1 MIAAAAAPAPVLA
14 HRSRAS
20 VDPALALILSQRD
33 DCHLCDLAL
42 GVLAEARVPDF
53 ESVFIDGDPALE
65 AAYGERVPVLREASG
80 RELGWPFDAA
90 AVAAF
95 LSRGGA
101 RPQRAASSSIRPSTP
116 SPIIEAQAV
125 LPKSARLSVA
135 VAEKPTVRRNGGIG
149 CRPSWLRTASRMTSR
164 RVPRSSSVPW
174 MRARVAS
181 TGSTRVE
188 RKVATGCRPESSSP
202 AAA

>member
-1 MIAAAAAPAPVLA
+1 MIAAAAAPAPALA
-14 HRSRAS
+14 HRSLPS
-20 VDPALALILSQRD
+20 VDPALALILFQRD

-53 ESVFIDGDPALE
+53 ESVFIDGEPALE

-101 RPQRAASSSIRPSTP
+101 RP
-116 SPIIEAQAV
+116 
-125 LPKSARLSVA
+125 
-135 VAEKPTVRRNGGIG
+135 
-149 CRPSWLRTASRMTSR
+149 
-164 RVPRSSSVPW
+164 
-174 MRARVAS
+174 
-181 TGSTRVE
+181 
-188 RKVATGCRPESSSP
+188 
-202 AAA
+202 